1 MAEGNPLE
9 VYIPAYDYQNQA
21 QSPFHPG
28 CDLPPRHRPL
38 VHQALCAMAEQG
50 MSRWHAHWPGPT
62 RLARS
67 LAALRPASQFGNG
80 GNGWGQAADRQ
91 SPQRPFL
98 QARLN
103 QPQRC
108 QAEQTWWQVAADGV
122 TLKQIRPDLLWY
134 DDDGRAWLIDYKTA
148 EPQAGEPVE
157 AFIQAQKHLPPDA
170 TGLRPS
176 PKGQRYQ
183 QFAGGV
189 VFCGAGALV

>member
-1 MAEGNPLE
+1 
-9 VYIPAYDYQNQA
+9 
-21 QSPFHPG
+21 
-28 CDLPPRHRPL
+28 
-38 VHQALCAMAEQG
+38 MAEQG
-50 MSRWHAHWPGPT
+50 MSRWHAIGRGQP
-62 RLARS
+62 RLACS

-134 DDDGRAWLIDYKTA
+134 DDDGRAWLIDYKPPSPKRGA
-148 EPQAGEPVE
+148 SGIR
-157 AFIQAQKHLPPDA
+157 FIQAQKHLPPDA

-189 VFCGAGALV
+189 VFLWRWGTGVNMRI